1 MPAQVPR
8 SHFLFLALLEVKVAR
23 ARRRSEELWSRRAE
37 RQARALHALLIKSW
51 ENAQLGGAALNPTPH
66 SSWFVGWD

>member
-8 SHFLFLALLEVKVAR
+8 SHFLFLALLEVQGAPR
-23 ARRRSEELWSRRAE
+23 ARRRGEELWSRRAE

-51 ENAQLGGAALNPTPH
+51 ENAQLVGAPP
-66 SSWFVGWD
+66 